1 MSEKPY
7 KVTWG
12 FGNWETFA
20 TFADALDFYREQ
32 GGYATLINLDGYDAD
47 CDGDGFRC
55 CDDGL
60 TDEEREM
67 LE

>member
-1 MSEKPY
+1 MTAQPY
-7 KVTWG
+7 KVIWG
-12 FGNWETFA
+12 FGDWETFT
-20 TFADALDFYREQ
+20 TFPEALELYRKL
-32 GGYATLINLDGYDAD
+32 GGAQVINTDGYDAD
-47 CDGDGFRC
+47 CDGDGFHC